1 MLHSATTSRKPPSP
15 AQIDAIFR
23 ALADPT
29 RRKIVERLGE
39 GAASVSTLA
48 ADHRMALPSF
58 VEHIKVLEGAGLVR
72 SKKSGRVR
80 TCELAPEKL
89 GVAQSWLDRQRAI
102 WEARLDRLDNYLL
115 ALKKERGL

>member
-1 MLHSATTSRKPPSP
+1 MLHGATASRRPPSP

-29 RRKIVERLGE
+29 RRKIIERLGA
-39 GAASVSTLA
+39 GASSVSTLA

-58 VEHIKVLEGAGLVR
+58 VGHLKVLEGAGLVR
-72 SKKSGRVR
+72 SKKTGRVR

-89 GVAQSWLDRQRAI
+89 AIAQGWLDRQRAI
-102 WEARLDRLDNYLL
+102 WEARLDRLDTYLL

>member
-1 MLHSATTSRKPPSP
+1 VLQTAPRSPKPPSP

-29 RRKIVERLGE
+29 RRKIIERLGA
-39 GAASVSTLA
+39 GASSVSTLA

-72 SKKSGRVR
+72 TKKTGRVR

-89 GVAQSWLDRQRAI
+89 AVAQGWLDRQRAI
-102 WEARLDRLDNYLL
+102 WEARLDRLDTYLL